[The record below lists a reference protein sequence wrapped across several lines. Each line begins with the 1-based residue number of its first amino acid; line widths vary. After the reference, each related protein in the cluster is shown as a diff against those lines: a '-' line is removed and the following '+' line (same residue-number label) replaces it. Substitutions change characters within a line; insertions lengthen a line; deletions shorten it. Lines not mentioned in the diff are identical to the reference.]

1 MESNKIISAL
11 CYFSIFFAG
20 FIVPVV
26 IYFVSNDYEVKGH
39 AKRALLSHLIP
50 IIALPLFFVAIF
62 SGHVGTILFLGLISA
77 LLGFLVV
84 IWNVVMGIR
93 VLSR

>member
-26 IYFVSNDYEVKGH
+26 IYFVTNDYEVKQH
-39 AKRALLSHLIP
+39 AKRALFSHLIP
-50 IIALPLFFVAIF
+50 LIAVPLFLVAIF
-62 SGHVGTILFLGLISA
+62 GGHVGSILFIGLIAA
-77 LLGFLVV
+77 LLGFTVV